1 MEGTYQD
8 ILSMAIRDE
17 VEAFEFYD
25 SVAQKVS
32 DRSLKQIF
40 SELAGEEQKHR
51 QLLQAFLANPAMP
64 LRFKEETDYNVSES
78 VALPQLSM
86 DMKPADAIALAMK
99 KEEESMKAYNEL
111 ARVSSDPDQA
121 HEFSQL
127 AIMEEGHKT
136 KLEELY
142 TNMAFPEIW

>member
-1 MEGTYQD
+1 MEGTYKE
-8 ILSMAIRDE
+8 ILNMAIRDE

-25 SVAQKVS
+25 SIAQKVS

-64 LRFKEETDYNVSES
+64 LKFNEETDYKVSET

-86 DMKPADAIALAMK
+86 EMKPADAIALAMK

-111 ARVSSDPDQA
+111 ARISSDPDQA
-121 HEFSQL
+121 HEFSEL
-127 AIMEEGHKT
+127 ALMEEGHKT
-136 KLEELY
+136 KLEKLY

>member
-1 MEGTYQD
+1 MKETYQD

-25 SVAQKVS
+25 SVAHKVF

-51 QLLQAFLANPAMP
+51 QLLQAFLENPAIP
-64 LRFKEETDYNVSES
+64 LRFKENIDYKVSES

-86 DMKPADAIALAMK
+86 EMKPADAIALAMK
-99 KEEESMKAYNEL
+99 KEEEAMKAYQEFS
-111 ARVSSDPDQA
+111 RVSSDPDQSQA
-121 HEFSQL
+121 FSEL
-127 AIMEEGHKT
+127 AAMEQGHKT
-136 KLEELY
+136 KLEKLY